1 VHVKYNASSRIL
13 IEYKTEHSKLPLC
26 LYATMVTA

>member
-13 IEYKTEHSKLPLC
+13 IMHKTEHSKLPLC
-26 LYATMVTA
+26 LYMTMVAA